1 MELIRELHLRWP
13 WAPVL
18 VAAGVLL
25 LAVWWAR
32 RRRPRVDEAL
42 LVAHTARL
50 RGLPR
55 YRTLLRRHRL
65 SGALMALASLVV
77 VAGTALV
84 LARPQVVETEA
95 RDSLGR
101 DIMLCL
107 DASRS
112 MDKENVAVVREMRRL
127 VDGLSGDRVGLIL
140 WSGTAAMVFPLTDD
154 YDFVRAELERAE
166 HAFAGGPESYFAG
179 VDVTPAGSSLIGDGI
194 VSCVNRFDRRASER
208 TRAVL
213 VSSDNDPVG
222 APLYSLAE
230 AARHATTRNAIVYG
244 IGAPALAK
252 PERATAHAEFA
263 DALAA
268 TGGMLTLVGEDGT
281 ADRILERINDL
292 EEARA
297 AEPPRRVARDA
308 PELGVVVGGAGV
320 GLLALVWGGG
330 VVRRTRR
337 GGPR

>member
-1 MELIRELHLRWP
+1 MIRELHLRWP

-25 LAVWWAR
+25 LTVWWAR
-32 RRRPRVDEAL
+32 RRRARVDQAL

-50 RGLPR
+50 RALPR

-65 SGALMALASLVV
+65 SGALLALTSLVV
-77 VAGTALV
+77 VAGSAVV

-112 MDKENVAVVREMRRL
+112 MDKENVAVGREMRRL
-127 VDGLSGDRVGLIL
+127 VDGHSGDRVALVL
-140 WSGTAAMVFPLTDD
+140 WSGAAVMVFPLTDD
-154 YDFVRAELERAE
+154 YDFVRAELDRAAE
-166 HAFAGGPESYFAG
+166 AFAGGSDSYFAG

-194 VSCVNRFDRRASER
+194 VSCVKRFDLPASER

-222 APLYSLAE
+222 VPLYSLPE
-230 AARHATTRNAIVYG
+230 AARHATKRDALVYG
-244 IGAPALAK
+244 IGAPALAA
-252 PERATAHAEFA
+252 PERATSRAALA
-263 DALAA
+263 DALTA
-268 TGGMLTLVGEDGT
+268 TGGVLTLVGEDGAT
-281 ADRILERINDL
+281 DQILDRINDL
-292 EEARA
+292 ERARA
-297 AEPPRRVARDA
+297 VEPPRRVSRDT
-308 PELGVVVGGAGV
+308 PEVGVVVSGAGV
-320 GLLALVWGGG
+320 GLLALVWGAGL
-330 VVRRTRR
+330 VRTRR
-337 GGPR
+337 DGRR